1 MSQAAAPVTLY
12 LTKGGPGMIYAGVD
26 IAKADHVIGA
36 VDAKSNELGRPMRHR
51 NTRKASSAAS
61 DGWRAWGG
69 RL

>member
-1 MSQAAAPVTLY
+1 
-12 LTKGGPGMIYAGVD
+12 MIYAGVD